1 MSLGTYFIQQ
11 VVNAISIGSLYALM
25 AVGLAMVFGIL
36 RLINFAHGDMM
47 MVAAYLAVFAL
58 IAGQP
63 VIVVLVLMVGGTV
76 LIGLIMERV
85 GYRPI
90 RGAPE
95 VAALLTS
102 FAIGQI
108 LQNGT
113 LLTTRLMN
121 MRSPYPFP
129 AIDFLS
135 GVFTVGPITIPKL
148 NAYSLIAAIILL
160 GLLSWFVTRTNL
172 GLSMRAAAQDLQAAQ
187 LMGINI
193 NRVIATAFAI
203 GAGLAAV
210 AGLFFAV
217 QAGQINPYMGFSPV
231 LKAFIA
237 CVIGGFGSIQGAVVG
252 GYVLGALEVLLT
264 AVPGLGDILPAT
276 NVFRPFLQQWLPNTL
291 TSYRDAFVFIALIL
305 MLLVRPNGLLGKRQ
319 REEIK

>member
-1 MSLGTYFIQQ
+1 
-11 VVNAISIGSLYALM
+11 M

-135 GVFTVGPITIPKL
+135 GVFTVGSITIPKL
-148 NAYSLIAAIILL
+148 NAYSLIA
-160 GLLSWFVTRTNL
+160 LSSCWACSRGCHRTNL
-172 GLSMRAAAQDLQAAQ
+172 GLSMRAALKITGRAVDGHQHQSRD
-187 LMGINI
+187 
-193 NRVIATAFAI
+193 RHAFAI
-203 GAGLAAV
+203 EAGLA
-210 AGLFFAV
+210 LSPDCSL
-217 QAGQINPYMGFSPV
+217 QCRRKINPTWVFAG

-237 CVIGGFGSIQGAVVG
+237 CVIGGLAAFK
-252 GYVLGALEVLLT
+252 ALSWEGMCWVHW
-264 AVPGLGDILPAT
+264 
-276 NVFRPFLQQWLPNTL
+276 RCC
-291 TSYRDAFVFIALIL
+291 
-305 MLLVRPNGLLGKRQ
+305 
-319 REEIK
+319 

>member
-1 MSLGTYFIQQ
+1 M
-11 VVNAISIGSLYALM
+11 
-25 AVGLAMVFGIL
+25 
-36 RLINFAHGDMM
+36 
-47 MVAAYLAVFAL
+47 FAL

-129 AIDFLS
+129 SIDFLS
-135 GVFTVGPITIPKL
+135 GVFTVGPITDSQVECVQPGRGHHL
-148 NAYSLIAAIILL
+148 VGPALVVCHPHE
-160 GLLSWFVTRTNL
+160 SWACRCAP
-172 GLSMRAAAQDLQAAQ
+172 RRKILQAAQ

-276 NVFRPFLQQWLPNTL
+276 TAYQAVFAAVAAQHVDELSRCVRVRCLDP
-291 TSYRDAFVFIALIL
+291 DAAGAPEWPAGQA
-305 MLLVRPNGLLGKRQ
+305 RA
-319 REEIK
+319 